1 MVLVLTAAERDILQ
15 ETLERALV
23 ELRVE
28 LNHTDTRAFRERL
41 RQRAQIIEDLV
52 ERLRHGVATTGEVR
66 TG

>member
-1 MVLVLTAAERDILQ
+1 MVLVLTAAEREILQ

-28 LNHTDTRAFRERL
+28 LNHTATRAFRERL
-41 RQRAQIIEDLV
+41 RQRAQMLEDLV
-52 ERLRHGVATTGEVR
+52 ERLRHGASTAGEVR